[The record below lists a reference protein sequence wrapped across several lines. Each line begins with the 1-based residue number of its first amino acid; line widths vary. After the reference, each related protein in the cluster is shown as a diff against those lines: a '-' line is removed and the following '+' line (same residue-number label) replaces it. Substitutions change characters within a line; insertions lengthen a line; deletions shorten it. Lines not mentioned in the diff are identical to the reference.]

1 MVLRITYRSIFLL
14 GFLLLSTLGK
24 AQLVPNFLGQLVFQ
38 FSQKTNPV
46 EVNIIKQ
53 DTLIAPGANAQFT
66 LQITNYS
73 IDTLWFKPAAITP
86 DNWTLIQSQN
96 DLFILPQSKRNF
108 TVIASSSSYTPA
120 GLYHFDLGIEL
131 SKNNLRFSIQDSV
144 TVASR
149 TQIIAYPLNY
159 PRKISNNSGAT
170 SVQFAVE
177 NKGNTTEAIEVYLLG
192 NGGQE
197 NIELSPGGK
206 HEFVFTIEPPK
217 GMSSGDVQ
225 IGCVVNLVSN
235 KQQVTAIRNVE
246 VFPSVIKADYS
257 TNLSKIAVKQGATY
271 MEQGFGPVIRT
282 NTVLRSQF
290 GQRARNQVHSNIS
303 NMMVFSNGNF
313 NQNTQFD
320 VGKSWNRGFHTA
332 KVGLGMYNPR
342 TSFFFRLPR
351 NFIGGKLEYDN
362 KTFDTEI
369 LALQKIQR
377 TPMDTVDQLLNH
389 YVAKSIGLL
398 KIQNSLTYFSSKGN
412 SHFLNG
418 AKANL
423 KYKNNFKASAGMNH
437 YDAFDL
443 SHVAFEGSFFGAVKG
458 FSIGGDLFQSPENF
472 TPRNSNI
479 NMYNGYLNQRIGQHS
494 FGMNA
499 SYFDQDN
506 SVNQNSSR
514 YTIGGNAFVQFLP
527 KISLSTNASVYSS
540 ENIYAGEIFTADI
553 TSYQAIFTRKFS
565 QGNNLVV
572 SGRNQITDMKAN
584 GFLNRREAGISYQTS
599 FRSINLNSSYRFEQT
614 LGLLRNSIDLTARY
628 QINSRFSLRSQWGYS
643 LQPSMRIPQF
653 FTARNMLSYRYGKS
667 RFSLMINNAFNQNAP
682 NVLTVQ
688 TSGSFDLYIP
698 RKTDLA
704 LKNLAGEVIDINGKP
719 VPNVVLSIA
728 GQSVITDK
736 YGRFVVHTI
745 NTDSVVVFIDR
756 KSLPFGAQPANGF
769 NQTVY
774 TFDKHSHITI
784 NLFKTSRILGKV
796 RVQRIST
803 LQTLRPDFS
812 KFVVIISNGDERI
825 VRNLKADGSL
835 SISGLRPGEWQARLK
850 LKDPTYKAFKIKKS
864 EDRRQLENGEEW
876 NLWLEIEENSQGVKV
891 QRGIGR

>member
-1 MVLRITYRSIFLL
+1 M
-14 GFLLLSTLGK
+14 
-24 AQLVPNFLGQLVFQ
+24 PNFLEQFVFQ
-38 FSQKTNPV
+38 CTQK
-46 EVNIIKQ
+46 VNTVDIAILKQ
-53 DTLIAPGANAQFT
+53 DTLISPGANAQFT
-66 LQITNYS
+66 LQLTNHC
-73 IDTLWFKPAAITP
+73 IDTLWFKPAAIAP
-86 DNWTLIQSQN
+86 ENWTLIQSQN
-96 DLFILPQSKRNF
+96 ELFILPQSKRNF

-131 SKNNLRFSIQDSV
+131 LKNDLRFSVHNSV
-144 TVASR
+144 TVSSR
-149 TQIIAYPLNY
+149 RQIIAYPLGY
-159 PRKISNNSGAT
+159 PRKISNHSGAT
-170 SVQFAVE
+170 LVQFAVE
-177 NKGNTTEAIEVYLLG
+177 NKGNTTEAMEVYLLG
-192 NGGQE
+192 NGGRE
-197 NIELSPGGK
+197 NIELTPGEK
-206 HEFVFTIEPPK
+206 QEFEFTIEPPK
-217 GMSSGDVQ
+217 GITSGDLQ

-246 VFPSVIKADYS
+246 VYPSIIKADYS
-257 TNLSKIAVKQGATY
+257 TNLSKVSVKQAATY
-271 MEQGFGPVIRT
+271 MEQGFGPVVRT
-282 NTVLRSQF
+282 NTVLRGQF

-332 KVGLGMYNPR
+332 KVGMGMYNPR

-377 TPMDTVDQLLNH
+377 TPMDTVDQLFNH
-389 YVAKSIGLL
+389 HIAQSIGLL
-398 KIQNSLTYFSSKGN
+398 KVENSLTYFTSKGN
-412 SHFLNG
+412 THFLNG
-418 AKANL
+418 AKASL
-423 KYKNNFKASAGMNH
+423 KYKNNLKASAGMNH
-437 YDAFDL
+437 YDALDM

-479 NMYNGYLNQRIGQHS
+479 NMYNGYMNQRIGQHS

-499 SYFDQDN
+499 SFFDQNISADK
-506 SVNQNSSR
+506 NSSR
-514 YTIGGNAFVQFLP
+514 YTIGGNAFVQIFP
-527 KISLSTNASVYSS
+527 KTSLSTNASLYSS

-553 TSYQAIFTRKFS
+553 TSYQAIFTRKLS
-565 QGNNLVV
+565 QGNNLVI

-599 FRSINLNSSYRFEQT
+599 FRSINLSSSYRFEQT
-614 LGLLRNSIDLTARY
+614 LGLLRNRVDLTARY
-628 QINSRFSLRSQWGYS
+628 QINPRFSLRSQWGYS

-667 RFSLMINNAFNQNAP
+667 QFSLMVNNAFNQNAP

-704 LKNLAGEVIDINGKP
+704 LKNLSGEVLDINGNS
-719 VPNVVLSIA
+719 VPNIVLNVA

-736 YGRFVVHTI
+736 HGKFMVHTI
-745 NTDSVVVFIDR
+745 NTDSVAVIIDR
-756 KSLPFGAQPANGF
+756 KSLPFGAQPTNGF
-769 NQTVY
+769 NQKVY
-774 TFDKHSHITI
+774 TFDKHSHLTI
-784 NLFKTSRILGKV
+784 NLFKTARILGKV
-796 RVQRIST
+796 QVKRNST

-812 KFVVIISNGDERI
+812 KFIVIISNGDERI

-835 SISGLRPGEWQARLK
+835 SISGLRPGEWKARIK
-850 LKDPTYKAFKIKKS
+850 LKDPTYKAFKIKKA
-864 EDRRQLENGEEW
+864 EDSRLLENGEEW
-876 NLWLEIEENSQGVKV
+876 NLWLEIEENTQGVKV